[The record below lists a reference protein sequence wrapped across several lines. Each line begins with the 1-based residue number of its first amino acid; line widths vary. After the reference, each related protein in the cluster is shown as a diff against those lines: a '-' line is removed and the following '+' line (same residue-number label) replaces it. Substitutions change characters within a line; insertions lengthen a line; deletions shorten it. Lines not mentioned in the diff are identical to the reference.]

1 MPTISAVVPCY
12 NEEEALPL
20 FVAEFQRVA
29 ESMRE
34 VHSDLRFELVLVDDG
49 SQDGTLGCFK
59 QLGGGDVQL
68 AEGALDLLFS

>member
-29 ESMRE
+29 EGMRE
-34 VHSDLRFELVLVDDG
+34 AHSDLCFELVLVDDG

-59 QLGGGDVQL
+59 QLGGGDAQL
-68 AEGALDLLFS
+68 AEGALDFLFS